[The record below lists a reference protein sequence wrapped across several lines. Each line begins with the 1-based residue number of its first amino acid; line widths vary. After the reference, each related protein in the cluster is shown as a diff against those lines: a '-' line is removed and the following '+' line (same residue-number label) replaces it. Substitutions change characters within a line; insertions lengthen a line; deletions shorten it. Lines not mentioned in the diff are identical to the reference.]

1 MALPGWEGKGRF
13 GSPAGAV
20 VARGAPVKAMS
31 LVPPGST
38 ARRRTAVVGA
48 LLLFGWL
55 AAFGP
60 GTSAATAS
68 APAANRTP
76 AVSGARATGA
86 SASRADHGRVPGR
99 SPGRPAGKA
108 SGRPAGQAT
117 GPAAGGAGSTAGGVA
132 ASGVAST
139 AGGPAGPSTGPSAAL
154 RFPLWPPSV
163 VPPLSLAPT
172 PGLPDPGGA
181 GPPVDCRRVKCIA
194 LTFDDG
200 PGPYTA
206 RLLGMLAA
214 AHVRVTFFLVGG
226 NIRGREAIVRQELA
240 QGDAIGDHTWT
251 HPELSALSS
260 AAIRSQLARTL
271 AEIRRATGG
280 GTPLMR
286 PPYGAT
292 NHRVAAVARS
302 MGFAQILW
310 SVDTND
316 WRDRNSRIVAHRAV
330 TWAHRNDIILMHDI
344 HPTTVAAVPQILRGL
359 ARRGF
364 TFVTVPELFGD
375 RPLRP
380 GGVYFTGPPV
390 PAKKAPAGVAPGG
403 AQPPST

>member
-1 MALPGWEGKGRF
+1 MEPVLPPSGGRF
-13 GSPAGAV
+13 EAA
-20 VARGAPVKAMS
+20 AI
-31 LVPPGST
+31 
-38 ARRRTAVVGA
+38 A
-48 LLLFGWL
+48 LHREAAAL
-55 AAFGP
+55 AA
-60 GTSAATAS
+60 SAHPVTL
-68 APAANRTP
+68 AALARLVRVVNAYYSNLIEGVRTTP
-76 AVSGARATGA
+76 VEIERAM
-86 SASRADHGRVPGR
+86 RADYAHDPGR
-99 SPGRPAGKA
+99 
-108 SGRPAGQAT
+108 
-117 GPAAGGAGSTAGGVA
+117 AAVQ
-132 ASGVAST
+132 
-139 AGGPAGPSTGPSAAL
+139 
-154 RFPLWPPSV
+154 R
-163 VPPLSLAPT
+163 
-172 PGLPDPGGA
+172 
-181 GPPVDCRRVKCIA
+181 
-194 LTFDDG
+194 
-200 PGPYTA
+200 
-206 RLLGMLAA
+206 LAA
-214 AHVRVTFFLVGG
+214 AHVRVTFFLIGG
-226 NIRGREAIVRQELA
+226 NIRGREAIVRRELA
-240 QGDAIGDHTWT
+240 QGNAIGDHTWT
-251 HPELSALSS
+251 HPDLSALSS
-260 AAIRSQLARTL
+260 SAIRSQLTRTL

-280 GTPLMR
+280 GTALMR

-292 NHRVAAVARS
+292 DHRVAAIARR